1 MINVHIE
8 GPNGSGKSTLT
19 DYVKNLL
26 KYDQANLAHRD
37 GDQFLRY
44 LAEYGR
50 TRTVFCRSHWS
61 EAVYSELFGRRAP
74 FSASEFSVL
83 NTCVKLRSVI
93 VLCLPESADVLRQ
106 RFLARVEGGLAGAMI
121 EKYEQLGREW
131 DLWDR
136 AFDPNLLDF
145 TYRSHDQKDM
155 VTTAEDVVKE
165 VRRRAALLAEREK
178 RDVALWP

>member
-74 FSASEFSVL
+74 FSTSEFATL
-83 NTCVKLRSVI
+83 NACVKLRSVV
-93 VLCLPESADVLRQ
+93 VLCLPESAEVLRQ

-121 EKYEQLGREW
+121 EKFDQLGKEW
-131 DLWDR
+131 SLWDR

-145 TYRSHDQKDM
+145 TYLSRDHEDM
-155 VTTAEDVVKE
+155 VTTARAIVEE
-165 VRRRAALLAEREK
+165 VRRRTTLLNEQGRG
-178 RDVALWP
+178 